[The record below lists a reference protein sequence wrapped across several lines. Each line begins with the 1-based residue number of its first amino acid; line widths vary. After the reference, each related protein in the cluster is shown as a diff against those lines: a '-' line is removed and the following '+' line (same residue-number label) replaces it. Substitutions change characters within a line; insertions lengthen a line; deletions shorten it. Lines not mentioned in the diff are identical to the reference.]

1 MSDQTTLDNPAS
13 EPEEQQRPTELSVD
27 DAASALSGL
36 MEDDGTLKDDPAP
49 KEEPKAEEKQ
59 PEAKAEEEQAPVEP
73 ELVEVDIDGFKVQI
87 PKDKAEKLN
96 SERLMQADYTRKRM
110 ADAEARKELD
120 AEKQRTIQERQAAKQ
135 QLAAITTTLEAAVQS
150 GQLKAPDPQL
160 LDSDPV
166 AYLRQQAQWTQAQQA
181 YAQAR
186 QQIASIHQQEAQ
198 FEQLQRQQ
206 ILEDQ
211 KAQLLAKVP
220 EWKDEGKARAEKAE
234 FTQWLVEQQ
243 GFTPEQI
250 ENTLDH
256 RAMLAQ
262 LHAFR
267 YQKLIAE
274 QRAVIDKKVPPAQT
288 RPVKPGAAQD
298 APTNPINKA
307 AMDRLRRGG
316 KVDDAASAIASLLS

>member
-36 MEDDGTLKDDPAP
+36 MEDDGTLKDGPAP

-59 PEAKAEEEQAPVEP
+59 PEAKEEQKEEEP

-181 YAQAR
+181 YAQAK
-186 QQIASIHQQEAQ
+186 QQQQVIHQQEAQ

-234 FTQWLVEQQ
+234 FVDWLVNKR
-243 GFTPEQI
+243 GVPADVI

-256 RAMLAQ
+256 QSMLDA
-262 LHAFR
+262 LYRFR
-267 YQKLIAE
+267 YEKLIAE

>member
-59 PEAKAEEEQAPVEP
+59 PEAKEEQKEEEP

-181 YAQAR
+181 YAQAK
-186 QQIASIHQQEAQ
+186 QQQQVIHQQEAQ

-234 FTQWLVEQQ
+234 FVDWLVNKR
-243 GFTPEQI
+243 GVPADVI

-256 RAMLAQ
+256 QSMLDA
-262 LHAFR
+262 LYRFR
-267 YQKLIAE
+267 YEKLIAE